1 MPSAGSFKLVEVAE
15 IGLLDF
21 GKVLSLVVL
30 ELSTA
35 FNPRGVENLSTLASM
50 LRTDKISSWDAS
62 PTADKESLIVISL
75 NISFIGIT

>member
-1 MPSAGSFKLVEVAE
+1 VPSAGSFKLVEVAE

-35 FNPRGVENLSTLASM
+35 FNPRRVENLSTLASM